1 MGMTGSGKST
11 FISRC
16 AVKHVQIGHDL
27 QSCKLL
33 GRSVLSLSVSAVFPR
48 YPLYLPNVHFL
59 SIIPHSCF
67 QLISLRLEVHPTS
80 RFSLSHTLIT
90 FTPSISLIRRA
101 SMTQI
106 APISTF

>member
-1 MGMTGSGKST
+1 MGMAGSGKST

-16 AVKHVQIGHDL
+16 AGKHVQIGHDL

-33 GRSVLSLSVSAVFPR
+33 HHSMFSLSISAVFPR
-48 YPLYLPNVHFL
+48 HPLYLPDVYFL

-67 QLISLRLEVHPTS
+67 QLISLRPQAHPTS

-90 FTPSISLIRRA
+90 FTPSTSLICR
-101 SMTQI
+101 
-106 APISTF
+106 